1 MTNFEVFHHTVSNA
15 WDYFSNKMI
24 LEGEVKDAKMSS
36 FFFIWFPNTHL
47 TLISLVFSSRNI
59 NEFEKN
65 TSNKSHQ
72 RALNK
77 ISFGDLFLQAYDENN
92 EKVGATFSSFDQC
105 LSLPFIATEDRKN
118 LPLFLEFNWCEGT
131 F

>member
-1 MTNFEVFHHTVSNA
+1 
-15 WDYFSNKMI
+15 MI

-47 TLISLVFSSRNI
+47 TLISLVLSSRNI

-77 ISFGDLFLQAYDENN
+77 IIFGDLFLQAYHENN

-105 LSLPFIATEDRKN
+105 LSLSFIATEDRKN
-118 LPLFLEFNWCEGT
+118 LPLFLEFNLCEGT

>member
-1 MTNFEVFHHTVSNA
+1 MQKWAV
-15 WDYFSNKMI
+15 
-24 LEGEVKDAKMSS
+24 
-36 FFFIWFPNTHL
+36 FFIWFPNTHL
-47 TLISLVFSSRNI
+47 TLISLVLSSRNI

-77 ISFGDLFLQAYDENN
+77 ISFGDLFLQAYHENN

-131 F
+131 L